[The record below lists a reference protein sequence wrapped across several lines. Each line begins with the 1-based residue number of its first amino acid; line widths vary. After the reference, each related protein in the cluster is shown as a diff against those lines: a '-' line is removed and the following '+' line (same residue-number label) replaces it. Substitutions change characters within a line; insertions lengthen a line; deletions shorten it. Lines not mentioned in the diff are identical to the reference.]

1 MYNYETPPISIFD
14 EMKSTA
20 INIWNTYSD
29 TYGYRSEKVNYVNS
43 LENISDNAMVFF
55 RMFDSINQMTFLSNS
70 SKEVKIYINNN
81 L

>member
-14 EMKSTA
+14 EMKNTA

-29 TYGYRSEKVNYVNS
+29 TYDYRSEKVNYVNS

>member
-1 MYNYETPPISIFD
+1 MYSYETPPLSIFN
-14 EMKSTA
+14 EMKNTA

-70 SKEVKIYINNN
+70 SKEVKNYINNN